1 MKKLLFLL
9 LFPVALTQAQDLNL
23 VKAAQNHPRLLFLK
37 NEEKAIKERIKND
50 ALWQKVHNMV
60 MTDADRYLDKPLLQR
75 IQIGRRLLD
84 KSREMLRRQFTLAYA
99 FRLTG
104 DKKYVYMYMMFYIS
118 FLIGPIFYL
127 DQYMRPIY

>member
-9 LFPVALTQAQDLNL
+9 LFPWALTQAQDLNL
-23 VKAAQNHPRLLFLK
+23 VKAAQNHPRILFLK
-37 NEEKAIKERIKND
+37 NEEKAIKERIKQD
-50 ALWQKVHNMV
+50 ALWQKVHTMV
-60 MTDADRYLDKPLLQR
+60 ISDADRYLDKPLLQR

-104 DKKYVYMYMMFYIS
+104 DKKYAQRAEKELVNVANFS
-118 FLIGPIFYL
+118 DWNPSHFL
-127 DQYMRPIY
+127 DVA